1 MSSQEQ
7 NPFQQNQNPK
17 PNQEAAA
24 NLSASQPECAATA
37 VNKGRQKQMN
47 TLIRFVIVFFV
58 GVVLLIPLF
67 LLESKVGERESL
79 YTDAIAEIESSWG
92 WHQVVSGP
100 MLVIPF
106 TTNEESV
113 EFVERSGKQE
123 KVTKVHTVQ
132 WTQILLPK
140 KVTFKA
146 ELFPEERYLGIYS
159 TSVYSAP
166 IQIEGEFEIPENFL
180 NYSNLKQIHWNEATL
195 VCGIPDIRASR
206 NQTLTWEGKQ
216 QTLLSGTGALFELA
230 GMSSGFN
237 SQVPLNE
244 ATKNYSFGINMK
256 LMGSRSLGFTPVG
269 ETSTIH
275 MTSSWPSPN
284 FVNWML
290 PDEREVTAN
299 GFSAT
304 WNVSALNRSYPQT
317 AEIKQWPASWTN
329 AVVSTMLFEPVS
341 LYQKITRA
349 VKYGVLFIAVT
360 FIGFLAFELV
370 SQRRL
375 HYVQYGLVGLAM
387 VLFFLSLL
395 SLSEHVRFIWA
406 YSLASLIVVAM
417 ISCYIGA
424 AMRSFKHGLIMAV
437 LMTILYVTLYVLL
450 QLEDYAMLMGTAII
464 LIMVGVL
471 MWVTRGINRQEE
483 NN

>member
-1 MSSQEQ
+1 MSNNNYNPFNQNEKSPQQDNSSQ
-7 NPFQQNQNPK
+7 NSP
-17 PNQEAAA
+17 
-24 NLSASQPECAATA
+24 QPP
-37 VNKGRQKQMN
+37 N
-47 TLIRFVIVFFV
+47 TLPSPPNAARQRQWGTFLRFAIVFFM
-58 GVVLLIPLF
+58 GLVLLIPLLF
-67 LLESKVGERESL
+67 LEGKVREREGL
-79 YTDAIAEIESSWG
+79 YTEAINEIESSWG
-92 WHQVVSGP
+92 GYQLVAGP

-106 TTNEESV
+106 TTNEETV
-113 EFVERSGKQE
+113 EFVERKGKQE
-123 KVTKVHTVQ
+123 KITKVHTVQ

-140 KVTFKA
+140 KISFKA
-146 ELFPEERYLGIYS
+146 ELLPEERYLGIYS

-166 IQIEGEFEIPENFL
+166 IQIEGEFEIPEKFL
-180 NYSNLKQIHWNEATL
+180 NYSNLKQIHWNSAVL
-195 VCGIPDIRASR
+195 VCGIPEIRASR
-206 NQTLTWEGKQ
+206 NQTLTWEGKE
-216 QTLLSGTGALFELA
+216 QTLLSGTGVLSELP

-237 SQVPLNE
+237 AQVQLNDV
-244 ATKNYSFGINMK
+244 TKKYSFTVNMK

-269 ETSTIH
+269 ETSVVQMQST
-275 MTSSWPSPN
+275 WPSPN

-299 GFSAT
+299 GFKAS

-317 AEIKQWPASWTN
+317 AELKEWPESWSS
-329 AVVSTMLFEPVS
+329 AVVASSLFEPVS

-375 HYVQYGLVGLAM
+375 HYVQYGLVGLSM

-395 SLSEHVRFIWA
+395 SLSEHLLFIWA
-406 YSLASLIVVAM
+406 YAIASLIVVAM
-417 ISCYIGA
+417 ISFYIGA
-424 AMRSFKHGLIMAV
+424 AMRSLRHGLIMAV
-437 LMTILYVTLYVLL
+437 LMTILYITLYILL

-471 MWVTRGINRQEE
+471 MWVTRGINRE
-483 NN
+483 NNG